1 MFGRIAAKSALFL
14 LAASVGPAPASATEY
29 LTTSVVGVFYGV
41 ETVLSP
47 TGAVVS
53 VTDVETAETG
63 LGSFVAPT
71 PAGYIAEFP
80 TLVPQIESDPQST
93 YANFP
98 SYVLPTLGA
107 LANSNGFGSVSN
119 GVVVDPTVANFYTQP
134 GVEAFES
141 QLAANAGGP
150 FVTVANTGFFAPP
163 TPAAFCVY
171 VESLIPGSPCAAQT
185 TPTTFDYF
193 EFTYQLGPYSSG
205 GNSYTSLV
213 NFEFFE
219 DDVTVQQDVPEPP
232 TLALLG
238 IGMAVVGIGMVRRR
252 GAKGVYRGRRKPVAA

>member
-53 VTDVETAETG
+53 VTDVETAERG

-107 LANSNGFGSVSN
+107 LANSNGCG
-119 GVVVDPTVANFYTQP
+119 
-134 GVEAFES
+134 
-141 QLAANAGGP
+141 
-150 FVTVANTGFFAPP
+150 
-163 TPAAFCVY
+163 
-171 VESLIPGSPCAAQT
+171 
-185 TPTTFDYF
+185 
-193 EFTYQLGPYSSG
+193 
-205 GNSYTSLV
+205 
-213 NFEFFE
+213 
-219 DDVTVQQDVPEPP
+219 
-232 TLALLG
+232 
-238 IGMAVVGIGMVRRR
+238 
-252 GAKGVYRGRRKPVAA
+252 